1 MKKLFLSLLACG
13 AVAAA
18 NAQAGSILVFG
29 DAGISATKEAAAKP
43 DKELTFNITPGV
55 GYQFNKNWTAGIYGN
70 YASQTVHPDGGER
83 SGDISYGG
91 GVFGRYTH
99 TLSPIFFL
107 FGQARVGYLAGNA
120 IAAGEK
126 VKGSE
131 YSGFEAGLFPAVGIN
146 VINGFALNFSVG
158 GVNFASTTMKDADY
172 SASSFNLT
180 FGQQLNF
187 GISKNFGCGHHKAKK
202 GKHGMMDDTRRLDTR
217 DDDEDAAPR
226 KKKAARDDDDE

>member
-18 NAQAGSILVFG
+18 NAQAGTILVFG
-29 DAGISATKEAAAKP
+29 DAGISATKEAAEKP
-43 DKELTFNITPGV
+43 DKELKFNVTPGV
-55 GYQFNKNWTAGIYGN
+55 GYQFTKNWTAGIYGN
-70 YASQTVHPDGGER
+70 YSSQTVHPDGGER
-83 SGDISYGG
+83 SGDVNFGG

-99 TLSPIFFL
+99 TISPIFFL
-107 FGQARVGYLAGNA
+107 FAQARVGYNAGHA
-120 IAAGEK
+120 IVAGEK
-126 VKGSE
+126 LDGSE
-131 YSGFEAGLFPAVGIN
+131 HSGIEAGLFPAVGVH

-158 GVNFASTTMKDADY
+158 GVNFASSKMKEADY

-187 GISKNFGCGHHKAKK
+187 GISKNFGCGHKAKK

-217 DDDEDAAPR
+217 DDDEDDAPR